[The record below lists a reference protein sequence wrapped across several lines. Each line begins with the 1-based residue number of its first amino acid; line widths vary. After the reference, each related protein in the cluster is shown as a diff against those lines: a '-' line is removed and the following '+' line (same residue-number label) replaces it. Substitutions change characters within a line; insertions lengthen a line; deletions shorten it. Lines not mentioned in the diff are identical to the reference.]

1 MELQEYLKNVAQ
13 DIDLMIIRYFGHPYG
28 PLQEASAHLLSA
40 GGKRLRPAVCL
51 LAADAVKKG
60 SSFDVAPAALALEL
74 IHTFTLIHDDIMD
87 RDAERR
93 GVPTVH
99 TVWDE
104 PTAIL
109 AGDVLYARAFEFLC
123 RTPATD
129 NARVR
134 AVSLLADTCN
144 DICEGQYLD
153 MSFEVRDDVTE
164 VEYLDMVRKKTG
176 ALYAASAAIGA
187 LMAGGKPVHIDAL
200 FQFGM
205 SAGIAFQVQDDLID
219 LMAPSSVSGKDR
231 ASDIR
236 QGKQT
241 LVSIKAREAG
251 IDLAPYRK
259 PLTDSEV
266 DALIARMETAGVIAE
281 VQETANN
288 VLEHGR
294 STLALLPGSEER
306 KLLFELGEFFVTRGS

>member
-1 MELQEYLKNVAQ
+1 MELQDYLKNVVQ

-51 LAADAVKKG
+51 LSADAVKEG

-87 RDAERR
+87 HDAERR

-99 TVWDE
+99 TLWDE
-104 PTAIL
+104 STAIL

-123 RTPATD
+123 RTPAPD

-134 AVSLLADTCN
+134 AVTLLADTCN

-153 MSFEVRDDVTE
+153 MSYEVRDDVTE

-187 LMAGGKPVHIDAL
+187 IMAGGKPMQVDAL

-205 SAGIAFQVQDDLID
+205 SAGIAFQIQDDLID

-251 IDLAPYRK
+251 IDLTPYRK
-259 PLTDSEV
+259 TLSDPEM
-266 DALIARMETAGVIAE
+266 DALIARLETAGVIAE
-281 VQETANN
+281 VREAAENI
-288 VLEHGR
+288 LEHGR
-294 STLALLPGSEER
+294 SVLTILPGSDER
-306 KLLFELGEFFVTRGS
+306 RLLFELGEYFVTRGS